1 MWGFAVVS
9 KEYEKQLLETIER
22 QEKSLEDARRRLDA
36 ILTIHDRI
44 QNGCT
49 KMQLSQD
56 AANDLQGMYNI
67 DILEAIADIIRENAK
82 NIAEEEIQKLR
93 ATYGK

>member
-1 MWGFAVVS
+1 MPT
-9 KEYEKQLLETIER
+9 EYEQQLLDTIER
-22 QEKSLEDARRRLDA
+22 QQKSLEEARRQLDA
-36 ILTIHDRI
+36 ILSVHDRI

-49 KMQLSQD
+49 KMQISQD

-67 DILEAIADIIRENAK
+67 DILEAIADVIRENAK
-82 NIAEEEIQKLR
+82 KIAEEEIQKLR